1 MADTGVTAP
10 TQENGV
16 IHPILKHDSVARWL
30 GITVEHLA
38 PGQASCRMVLRP
50 EMLNGFSMAQG
61 GMVFAFADTAF
72 ALACNPS
79 TAELAEAELITVAS
93 GADITFISSALPG
106 ETLRAV
112 AAHRASSGR
121 SGVYDVEVTAC
132 TPDGAARVVAEFRGR
147 SRSIPN
153 PARRPRS

>member
-16 IHPILKHDSVARWL
+16 IHPILKDDSVAQWL
-30 GITVEHLA
+30 GIAVEHLA
-38 PGQASCRMVLRP
+38 PGEARCSMVLRP
-50 EMLNGFSMAQG
+50 DMLNGFSMAHG

-112 AAHRASSGR
+112 AAYRASSGR

-132 TPDGAARVVAEFRGR
+132 APGGGSRVVAEFRGR